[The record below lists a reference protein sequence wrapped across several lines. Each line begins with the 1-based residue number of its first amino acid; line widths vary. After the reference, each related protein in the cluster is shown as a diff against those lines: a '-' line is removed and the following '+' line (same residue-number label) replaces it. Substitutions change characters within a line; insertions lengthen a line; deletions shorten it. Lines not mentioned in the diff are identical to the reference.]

1 MTMTHIAAAFGA
13 AVFVATAPAVGF
25 AQLIVKPAPTAK
37 VDLGGATKPVK
48 PAQRDASSP
57 KAETPGRP

>member
-25 AQLIVKPAPTAK
+25 AQQIVKPAPTAK
-37 VDLGGATKPVK
+37 VDQGGATKPVK
-48 PAQRDASSP
+48 HAQRNALSP